1 MFNLGSRALFV
12 TSALALTA
20 SLFYAGLSTDR
31 LGLSLLL
38 GATVL
43 AALLGGAGVVATGAA
58 DRFVFTGDIDPGR
71 STPVPSSLAPICA
84 ALGAGCL
91 IAGAALGAAFVASGI
106 AIGVASGIAWFVSSG
121 RQGPAYVPAAARRVS
136 DSITV
141 PFGLPVAAIGL
152 ILILAVSIS
161 RTLLAVSKTASWI
174 IVLVF
179 AAAVFFGGI
188 IIAMRPKI
196 TRRMMVAAITAT
208 VLAVGIMG
216 AVGLANGERSFEHH
230 EKDGEGHSEKSAGT
244 EKAAAA
250 EADGAATGETVAT
263 ETAATD
269 TATGETVATETAAA
283 E

>member
-12 TSALALTA
+12 TSALALVA

-38 GATVL
+38 GA
-43 AALLGGAGVVATGAA
+43 ALLSAMLGGAGVVATGAA
-58 DRFVFTGDIDPGR
+58 DRFVFTGDIDPVR
-71 STPVPSSLAPICA
+71 QIPVPSSLAPICA

-91 IAGAALGAAFVASGI
+91 IAGAALGAAFVAAGI
-106 AIGVASGIAWFVSSG
+106 AIGIASGVAWFVSSG
-121 RQGPAYVPAAARRVS
+121 RQGPAYVPAVARRVS

-141 PFGLPVAAIGL
+141 PFGLPVAATGL

-188 IIAMRPKI
+188 LIAMRPKI
-196 TRRMMVAAITAT
+196 TRRMMVAAITVT
-208 VLAVGIMG
+208 VLAVGAM
-216 AVGLANGERSFEHH
+216 AVVGLANGERSFEHH
-230 EKDGEGHSEKSAGT
+230 EKGGEGHSEKSAQT
-244 EKAAAA
+244 EKAASA
-250 EADGAATGETVAT
+250 ESAGAVPAKA
-263 ETAATD
+263 
-269 TATGETVATETAAA
+269 ATETAAA
-283 E
+283 G

>member
-12 TSALALTA
+12 TSALALVA

-31 LGLSLLL
+31 LGLALLF
-38 GATVL
+38 GAAVL

-71 STPVPSSLAPICA
+71 QVPVPSSAAPICA

-91 IAGAALGAAFVASGI
+91 IAGAALGAAFVAAGI

-121 RQGPAYVPAAARRVS
+121 RQGPAYVPAVARRVS

-141 PFGLPVAAIGL
+141 PFGLPVAATGL

-161 RTLLAVSKTASWI
+161 RTLLSVSKTASWI
-174 IVLVF
+174 IVLIF

-188 IIAMRPKI
+188 LISLRPKI
-196 TRRMMVAAITAT
+196 TRRTMVAAITVT
-208 VLAVGIMG
+208 VLAVGAMA
-216 AVGLANGERSFEHH
+216 AVGLANGERKFEHH
-230 EKDGEGHSEKSAGT
+230 EKHGGKSAKT
-244 EKAAAA
+244 EKA
-250 EADGAATGETVAT
+250 
-263 ETAATD
+263 TA
-269 TATGETVATETAAA
+269 VETAAA
-283 E
+283 Q

>member
-12 TSALALTA
+12 TSALAFVA
-20 SLFYAGLSTDR
+20 SLFYARLSTDR

-43 AALLGGAGVVATGAA
+43 AASLAGAGVVATGAA

-71 STPVPSSLAPICA
+71 STVVPPSLAPICA
-84 ALGAGCL
+84 ALGVGCL
-91 IAGAALGAAFVASGI
+91 IAGAALGAAFVGAGI

-121 RQGPAYVPAAARRVS
+121 REGPAYVPAAARRVS

-141 PFGLPVAAIGL
+141 PFGLPVAATGL

-174 IVLVF
+174 IVLIF

-196 TRRMMVAAITAT
+196 TRRVMVVAITVT
-208 VLAVGIMG
+208 VLAVGAMA
-216 AVGLANGERSFEHH
+216 AVGLANGERNFEHH
-230 EKDGEGHSEKSAGT
+230 EKHGEGHSEKSVKGEKSTKT
-244 EKAAAA
+244 EKAASA
-250 EADGAATGETVAT
+250 ETGAAAAAD
-263 ETAATD
+263 AATQTT
-269 TATGETVATETAAA
+269 TAQ
-283 E
+283 

>member
-12 TSALALTA
+12 TSALALVA
-20 SLFYAGLSTDR
+20 SLFSAGLSTDR
-31 LGLSLLL
+31 LGLSLLV

-43 AALLGGAGVVATGAA
+43 AALLGAAGLVATGSA
-58 DRFVFTGDIDPGR
+58 DRFVFTGEVDPGR

-91 IAGAALGAAFVASGI
+91 IAGAALGAAFVAAGI

-141 PFGLPVAAIGL
+141 PIGLPVAATGL

-174 IVLVF
+174 IVLIF

-188 IIAMRPKI
+188 VIAMRPRI
-196 TRRMMVAAITAT
+196 TRRMMVGAITVT
-208 VLAVGIMG
+208 VLAVGAMA

-230 EKDGEGHSEKSAGT
+230 EKHGAEHSEKSAKT
-244 EKAAAA
+244 EKVASADAGGAAAA
-250 EADGAATGETVAT
+250 DAAT
-263 ETAATD
+263 ETT
-269 TATGETVATETAAA
+269 TAE
-283 E
+283 

>member
-12 TSALALTA
+12 TSALALVA

-71 STPVPSSLAPICA
+71 STPVPSSPAPIFA
-84 ALGAGCL
+84 ARGAGCL
-91 IAGAALGAAFVASGI
+91 IAGAALGAAFVAAGI
-106 AIGVASGIAWFVSSG
+106 AIGIASGIAWFVSSG

-141 PFGLPVAAIGL
+141 PFGLPVAATGL

-196 TRRMMVAAITAT
+196 TRRMMVAAITVT
-208 VLAVGIMG
+208 VLAVGAM
-216 AVGLANGERSFEHH
+216 AVVGFANGERSFEHH
-230 EKDGEGHSEKSAGT
+230 EKSGGGHSEKSAGT
-244 EKAAAA
+244 QKGVTA
-250 EADGAATGETVAT
+250 EADGAAASDAAT
-263 ETAATD
+263 EIAATEI
-269 TATGETVATETAAA
+269 AAGETAAA
-283 E
+283 